1 MRKKLLKFS
10 EIWVLPWPDVLIE
23 LYAFKSMK
31 CSFQGRPRRKRGGR
45 GGKGGLLVYLYTRKK
60 KYLKFLPI
68 YPKLPEA
75 LYTVKPKL
83 VIYTWNLEKWFT
95 QYPSSSWN
103 IPYTQFKKP
112 LYSAYPKSPGLPWIL
127 RAMLTF
133 THDNMH
139 IPRVYYA
146 TGRADILVVNRHFIY
161 GLV

>member
-1 MRKKLLKFS
+1 MSATMARCANWTMSSNEWNVVFR
-10 EIWVLPWPDVLIE
+10 VG
-23 LYAFKSMK
+23 
-31 CSFQGRPRRKRGGR
+31 QGGRGGRGERRKRGG
-45 GGKGGLLVYLYTRKK
+45 GGLLVYLYTRKK

-68 YPKLPEA
+68 YPKLTEA

-103 IPYTQFKKP
+103 IPYTQFKKS

-127 RAMLTF
+127 RAMLNF